1 LNIFVPGGT
10 VPRALRLPLSVV
22 LLACVSDWACGAD
35 TPFAAPSAQ
44 GAISPTGGTLRVT
57 VAMILVLG
65 AVLAAAWLA
74 RRLRGMSGAPSSA
87 LEVLAQVSLGT
98 RERAVLIRVGERQV
112 LIGVAPG
119 SVRMLHLVEASASG
133 SAASG
138 SSASGSSAL
147 SVADGPPRPSF
158 KALLLKSLGK

>member
-74 RRLRGMSGAPSSA
+74 RRLRGMSGA
-87 LEVLAQVSLGT
+87 LGT